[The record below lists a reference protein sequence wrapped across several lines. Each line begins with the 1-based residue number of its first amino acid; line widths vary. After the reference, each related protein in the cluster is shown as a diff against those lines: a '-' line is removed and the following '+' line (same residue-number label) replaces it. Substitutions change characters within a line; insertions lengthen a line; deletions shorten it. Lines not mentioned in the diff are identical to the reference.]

1 MLLTPSRFKNRTDDP
16 CLYTIAGEPEVA
28 GQYLKLAFFCPGREA
43 RFSLDYRA
51 IATKTVGGAISEFFR
66 LNGITLDL
74 TKLRCKQGGRE
85 VKMDGAIVAQ
95 DNIECLVL

>member
-1 MLLTPSRFKNRTDDP
+1 MLLTQSRYKSRTDDP
-16 CLYTIAGEPEVA
+16 CLFTLAGEPEVA
-28 GQYLKLAFFCPGREA
+28 GQYLKLTFKCPEREA

-51 IATKTVGGAISEFFR
+51 IATKTVGGVISEFFR

-74 TKLRCKQGGRE
+74 TKLTCKQGGRG
-85 VKMDGAIVAQ
+85 VKMDDVISAQ